1 MQVETF
7 ILLIALFPGPTNTTG
22 DVYIFENPIFPQ
34 KEFCEEYVDQNFE
47 QLNIFLSR
55 QYNTMPYIYASEYHC
70 LTKDEF
76 YEKFDK
82 SNKAISI

>member
-1 MQVETF
+1 MQAETF
-7 ILLIALFPGPTNTTG
+7 ILLIAFFSGPTNTMG
-22 DVYIFENPIFPQ
+22 DMYIFENPLFPE
-34 KEFCEEYVDQNFE
+34 KEFCEQYIKENQN
-47 QLNIFLSR
+47 QLNIFLST

-76 YEKFDK
+76 HEKFDK